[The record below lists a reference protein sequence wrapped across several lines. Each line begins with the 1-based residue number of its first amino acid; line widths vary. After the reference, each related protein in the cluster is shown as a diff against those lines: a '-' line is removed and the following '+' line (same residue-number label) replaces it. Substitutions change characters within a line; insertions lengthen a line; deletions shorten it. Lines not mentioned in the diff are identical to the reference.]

1 MLFFPH
7 SIGLNCA
14 LGATEMRPFIEAV
27 SEATDTYVMCY
38 PNAGGFRRMQYLFFF
53 CLRFKL
59 HFPFRHA
66 GLPNTFGGYDE
77 EPETTGANLRDFVLS
92 GFVNL
97 VGGCCGTT
105 PDHIRAIEE
114 AVRGLKTRRRP
125 MRNPLHSRLAGLEAF
140 TISEMTNFVNIGE
153 RCNVAGSRKFA
164 RLIRESKYTVR
175 KRSGIF

>member
-1 MLFFPH
+1 M
-7 SIGLNCA
+7 
-14 LGATEMRPFIEAV
+14 
-27 SEATDTYVMCY
+27 
-38 PNAGGFRRMQYLFFF
+38 
-53 CLRFKL
+53 
-59 HFPFRHA
+59 
-66 GLPNTFGGYDE
+66 
-77 EPETTGANLRDFVLS
+77 S

-175 KRSGIF
+175 KEEWYFFDRIVTSYAPDIFTWCL